1 MIIEKTYMGVYGII
15 VNEGKIVL
23 IKKARGGYKGKLD
36 LPGGG
41 IEYKEN
47 PTDTL
52 KREIME
58 EVGIEIDDY
67 ILLDVVSNNIK
78 WKMDID
84 TYEDLHHIGVLY
96 TVKISDYNLKKDAD
110 GLDSNGADWYN
121 ISDLSKENLSP
132 FTIMGLE
139 KLGYKLK

>member
-1 MIIEKTYMGVYGII
+1 MVIEKTYMGVYGII
-15 VNEGKIVL
+15 IKDGKIIL
-23 IKKARGGYKGKLD
+23 IKKARGGYTGKLD

-41 IEYKEN
+41 IEYKES
-47 PTDTL
+47 PTETL

-58 EVGIEIDDY
+58 EVGIDIDDY
-67 ILLDVVSNNIK
+67 NLLDVVSTNIK

-96 TVKISDYNLKKDAD
+96 LVMVSDYNLKKEAD

-121 ISDLSKENLSP
+121 ISDLKRENLSP
-132 FTIMGLE
+132 FTIMALE